1 MTGIDDARTDM
12 STATDMDAGPAG
24 TFPAALVELANRFG
38 DQEAV
43 VAPEGRITFAEFV
56 RRCDELAGAFAAA
69 GLQPGDRV
77 GILLPNGLRW
87 LVTML
92 GAQRAGLVAVPINTW
107 YRSGE
112 LAHLLGTAGLRLV
125 VTDAYVF
132 GKDMLAE
139 LGAAGYPEVFAPGP
153 RAEGYLG
160 ALIWPAAQTFPPAAV
175 PGPAPAHTAAPDDIA
190 MILYTSGSTAL
201 PKPVPLEHGKL
212 LRNGRAMGERMHLRP
227 GDRLWFAMP
236 LFFGYG
242 ACNALPVALTH
253 GVTLCIQEKVE
264 GDKALEFIERERCTV
279 SYGLATAVRALLDA
293 PSFGSR
299 EISSLR
305 TGPVG
310 FNAEDKRLAIEGL
323 GISEACA
330 AYGLTESYGFV
341 TMTDAHDPLEIKL
354 HTQGT
359 VLPTQRIR
367 VVDAAGAVC
376 PPGVT
381 GEIEV
386 RGCVIDGYLGS
397 AEINAGTRSA
407 DGWFRTGDLGSIDA
421 DGRLAFGGRWKEML
435 KIKGINVAPLEIE
448 GILSGHAGVDQ
459 VHVVGLATP
468 EGDQEMACVVV
479 PKTGWP
485 ADEAQLVHELTE
497 YIRGRAASYKVP
509 TRFVVMDARSVPQ
522 THTGKVS
529 KLKLREMLEAAR

>member
-1 MTGIDDARTDM
+1 M
-12 STATDMDAGPAG
+12 STVTEHDGERPG
-24 TFPAALVELANRFG
+24 TFPRALAALAERFG

-43 VAPEGRITFAEFV
+43 VAPEGRITFAEFA

-69 GLQPGDRV
+69 GLRRGERV

-87 LVTML
+87 LVAML

-107 YRSGE
+107 YRSAE
-112 LAHLLGTAGLRLV
+112 LAHLMSTAELRLV
-125 VTDAYVF
+125 VTEEEVF
-132 GKDMLAE
+132 GKNMPAE
-139 LGAAGYPEVFAPGP
+139 LAAAGHGEVFTPG
-153 RAEGYLG
+153 RRTRGYLG
-160 ALIWPAAQTFPPAAV
+160 ALLWPASEPLPPGAET
-175 PGPAPAHTAAPDDIA
+175 GPAPADVATPDDLA

-212 LRNGRAMGERMHLRP
+212 LRNGRAMGERMHVRP
-227 GDRLWFAMP
+227 GDRIWFAMP

-242 ACNALPVALTH
+242 ACNALPVALSH
-253 GVTLCIQEKVE
+253 GAALCVQEKVE
-264 GDKALEFIERERCTV
+264 GDAALEFIERERCTV
-279 SYGLATAVRALLDA
+279 SYGLATAVRALLAA
-293 PSFGSR
+293 PSFGTR
-299 EISSLR
+299 DISSLR

-323 GISEACA
+323 GITEACS

-341 TMTDAHDPLEIKL
+341 TMTDAHDALDIKL

-359 VLPTQRIR
+359 VLDTQRIR
-367 VVDAAGAVC
+367 IVDATGAAC

-386 RGCVIDGYLGS
+386 RGCVMDAYLGS

-407 DGWFRTGDLGSIDA
+407 DGWFRTGDLGSIDE

-448 GILSGHAGVDQ
+448 GIVSEHDHVDQ
-459 VHVVGLATP
+459 AYVIGLSTP
-468 EGDQEMACVVV
+468 DGDQEMACVVV
-479 PKTGWP
+479 PDAGWS
-485 ADEAQLVHELTE
+485 AGGDELVRRLDA

-509 TRFVVMDARSVPQ
+509 ARFVVMDSRSVPQ
-522 THTGKVS
+522 TDTGKVS
-529 KLKLREMLEAAR
+529 KVKLREMLETAR